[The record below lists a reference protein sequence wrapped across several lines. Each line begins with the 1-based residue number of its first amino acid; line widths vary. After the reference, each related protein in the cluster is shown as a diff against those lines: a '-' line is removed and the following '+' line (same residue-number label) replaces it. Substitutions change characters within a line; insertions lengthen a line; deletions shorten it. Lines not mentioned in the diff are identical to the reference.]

1 MIQELMIINEAGIA
15 LFYHNF
21 IESKNLE
28 DEQSL
33 ASYFDVIRRFTK
45 HSFKES
51 LRTLVLDSYIF
62 YFYSHKS
69 DYHLVLKCEFID
81 FDKKILEQI
90 SETIINSFLTQ
101 YKDIL
106 DDFNGEITYFKSFSK
121 QVTEILKSKFK
132 DFMEIQYADQ

>member
-1 MIQELMIINEAGIA
+1 MIQELMIINQAGIA

-21 IESKNLE
+21 INDENLG